1 MRRTHCGGCGDE
13 AEWIEEFLDLGET
26 PLAND
31 LPKTRDQEQRKY
43 PLQLGVCTECWLVQM
58 MHTPPAD
65 EVFGGDY
72 TFYSGTSPALVR
84 YHERYAERL
93 IETHLGDESDL
104 VIEVACNDGDLLR
117 RFRNAGYRA
126 VGIDPALGPVTYA
139 RDEHGLDVTH
149 AALTRESGANLRDE
163 YGPARLVVA
172 NHVTAHVIDLRDFLD
187 GVYELL
193 ADDGCAVLEVQ
204 YLPDL
209 LVGNQFDHVYHEHRY
224 FFSLSALGRAA
235 EHARL
240 EVVDVRLV
248 AQQGGS
254 LQVTLAR
261 GSDANLPSAN
271 VAELL
276 ARELPVRH
284 ISAYSGTQMRAERVR
299 DRLLELLEIERAE
312 GRRVAGYG
320 MPAKATTLLNFCGI
334 DTRLVHHIIDTTPA
348 KIGRYV
354 PGAKIPVIGPD
365 DDTEPDTYLVLVWN
379 YLRSIMRRE
388 REFTD
393 YGGRLI
399 VPIPVP
405 VVM

>member
-1 MRRTHCGGCGDE
+1 MRRKHCGGCGSDTE
-13 AEWIEEFLDLGET
+13 EIEKFLDLGET

-31 LPKTRDQEQRKY
+31 LPKTRDQVQRRY

-58 MHTPPAD
+58 MHTPPAE

-104 VIEVACNDGDLLR
+104 VVEVACNDGDLLR

-126 VGIDPALGPVTYA
+126 VGIDPAIGPVTYA

-149 AALTRESGANLRDE
+149 AALTRESGVALRE
-163 YGPARLVVA
+163 TYGPARLVVA

-193 ADDGCAVLEVQ
+193 ADDGHAVIEVQ

-224 FFSLSALGRAA
+224 FFSLSALSTAA
-235 EHARL
+235 AHARL
-240 EVVDVRLV
+240 AVVDVWLV
-248 AQQGGS
+248 SQQGGS

-261 GSDANLPSAN
+261 HVTAGAPSTS
-271 VAELL
+271 VTELL

-299 DRLLELLEIERAE
+299 DRLLELLETERAE

-334 DTRLVHHIIDTTPA
+334 DSRLVHHIVDTTPA
-348 KIGRYV
+348 KIGRFA
-354 PGAKIPVIGPD
+354 PGVGISVIGPD
-365 DDTEPDTYLVLVWN
+365 DDTKPDTYLVLVWN
-379 YLRSIMRRE
+379 YLRSIMHRE

-405 VVM
+405 VIM